1 MAKPCSYNQINPAAM
16 FRMNFI
22 VSDAGGAV
30 GPFHWANAITNP
42 SDTQYL
48 SFDGWFGFVWR
59 NDFLFRI
66 GGRSYFAS

>member
-1 MAKPCSYNQINPAAM
+1 
-16 FRMNFI
+16 MNFI

-42 SDTQYL
+42 SDTRYL

-66 GGRSYFAS
+66 GGRFCFAS